1 MNAAVERRLIR
12 WLHLILS
19 LPIIGYIYGPVAE
32 IPQART
38 FTQVVAVPLLAISG
52 IWLWQGHRIKARF
65 RRGGVQVKL
74 PP

>member
-19 LPIIGYIYGPVAE
+19 IPIIGCIYGPVAE
-32 IPQART
+32 IPQARI
-38 FTQVVAVPLLAISG
+38 FTQVIAVPLLTISG
-52 IWLWQGHRIKARF
+52 IWLWQGHRIKRGSAARF
-65 RRGGVQVKL
+65 QVAF